1 MTQTVVAESRLRV
14 RYAETDQMGYAY
26 YANYFV
32 WFEVG
37 RTDFCRARGF
47 TYADLE
53 RETGTF
59 LPVIEA
65 DCRYRRPLRY
75 DEALTVRT
83 WVAEFRSRGMT
94 FRYQVLN
101 QAGRIVAEGHTR
113 HVFVGAK
120 GRPRSFP
127 ESHRRFF
134 EGG

>member
-65 DCRYRRPLRY
+65 DCRYR
-75 DEALTVRT
+75 
-83 WVAEFRSRGMT
+83 
-94 FRYQVLN
+94 
-101 QAGRIVAEGHTR
+101 
-113 HVFVGAK
+113 
-120 GRPRSFP
+120 
-127 ESHRRFF
+127 
-134 EGG
+134 